1 LGQTRVHILIVDADH
16 ADREA
21 CQRAIAGWPDREAV
35 FSEVASAE
43 EALQVYRAE
52 HPDCIVL
59 DYQLPDRDG
68 LELLR
73 ALQGEEGAS
82 APLPAVMLTGHG
94 NESVAA
100 EALRLGAQDYCVKGR
115 ITPEGLRRAVD
126 RAIEKVIM
134 LRKIEGQRRELESA
148 NRDLR
153 RMNDEIWA
161 WYRALAHELKTPLSS
176 AREFLAIQLDGVNGP
191 LTEEQFRQLTLA
203 KESCNQMAGL
213 IDDLFD
219 VARLDTGRMTVK
231 PTPASMGDMV
241 GRVLNSMAVAAKDKG
256 IHLKCEV
263 EPGLPQ
269 IPVDEHLITQVI
281 TNLLNNALK
290 FTPKGGEVVVTVR
303 ASVRSQESI
312 LVSVSDTGCG
322 IEKDHLE
329 RIFDRL
335 YQINSNGSLCS
346 IGLGLG
352 LAICR
357 ESVKLHNGEIWAE
370 SEPGKGST
378 FSFTIPIS
386 RGTEQF
392 AGDAPAESRSKSDND
407 PHHRR

>member
-1 LGQTRVHILIVDADH
+1 MKGTHLRQTKVHILIVDADP

-21 CQRAIAGWPDREAV
+21 CQQAFAGWPDRETV
-35 FSEVASAE
+35 LSEVASAE
-43 EALQVYRAE
+43 EALRLYRAE
-52 HPDCIVL
+52 HPDCVVL

-73 ALQGEEGAS
+73 ALQGEEGES

-134 LRKIEGQRRELESA
+134 LRKIEEQRRELESA

-153 RMNDEIWA
+153 RMNEEIWT
-161 WYRALAHELKTPLSS
+161 WYRTLAHELKTPISS
-176 AREFLAIQLDGVNGP
+176 ARELLAIQLDGLNGP
-191 LTEEQFRQLTLA
+191 LNEEQFEQLTLA
-203 KESCNQMAGL
+203 KESCSQMAAL
-213 IDDLFD
+213 IDDLFN
-219 VARLDTGRMTVK
+219 VARLDTGKMTVHLI
-231 PTPASMGDMV
+231 PVSMEDMV
-241 GRVLNSMAVAAKDKG
+241 GRVLNSMASAAKDRG
-256 IHLKCEV
+256 IHLKCRV

-269 IPVDEHLITQVI
+269 VLVDGHLIAQVI

-290 FTPKGGEVVVTVR
+290 FTPKGGEVVVTMR
-303 ASVRSQESI
+303 ASGKSQESI

-322 IEKDHLE
+322 IEKDHLK

-335 YQINSNGSLCS
+335 YRIDSEGSLYS

-392 AGDAPAESRSKSDND
+392 AGDAPAESA
-407 PHHRR
+407 